1 MLAVRRKI
9 YACFIDYE
17 KAFDRVFHAVLMEIL
32 SGVNID
38 SKDRRIIQNL
48 YWKQTASVLTSTGTS
63 EEFEVKRGVRQGCVL
78 SPILFNLYTDNIFK
92 DDLKGVRMGGEEY
105 SNLRYAD
112 DTVLIAETIEELQ
125 DLVNEVKE
133 RSIAKGLKMNVK
145 KTKTMVIRRNIDED
159 CKIDISVDGKI
170 LEQVKQYLYLGHII
184 TEDGRCETEI
194 KRR

>member
-78 SPILFNLYTDNIFK
+78 SPILFNLYTDNIFE
-92 DDLKGVRMGGEEY
+92 DDLKEVRMGGKEY

-112 DTVLIAETIEELQ
+112 DTVI
-125 DLVNEVKE
+125 
-133 RSIAKGLKMNVK
+133 G
-145 KTKTMVIRRNIDED
+145 
-159 CKIDISVDGKI
+159 
-170 LEQVKQYLYLGHII
+170 
-184 TEDGRCETEI
+184 
-194 KRR
+194 